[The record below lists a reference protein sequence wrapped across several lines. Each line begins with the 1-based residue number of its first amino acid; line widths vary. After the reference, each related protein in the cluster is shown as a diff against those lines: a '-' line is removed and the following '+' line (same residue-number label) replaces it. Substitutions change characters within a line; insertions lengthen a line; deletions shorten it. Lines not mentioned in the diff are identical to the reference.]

1 MDQEEAE
8 AFKALAD
15 GFQELAGQV
24 VGMQVALLALI
35 RALEGKGDFSA
46 GDFVAVVRGFQ
57 QDMSPE
63 DMARPEGRFLTRL
76 LETLGAGPSKP
87 EGLN

>member
-15 GFQELAGQV
+15 GFQELAGQI
-24 VGMQVALLALI
+24 VGMQAALLALLH
-35 RALEGKGDFSA
+35 ALDGKDKFAIGDFIT
-46 GDFVAVVRGFQ
+46 VVRAFQ
-57 QDMSPE
+57 QDMTPE
-63 DMARPEGRFLTRL
+63 DLARPEGRFLTRL
-76 LETLGAGPSKP
+76 METLGDRGVKP